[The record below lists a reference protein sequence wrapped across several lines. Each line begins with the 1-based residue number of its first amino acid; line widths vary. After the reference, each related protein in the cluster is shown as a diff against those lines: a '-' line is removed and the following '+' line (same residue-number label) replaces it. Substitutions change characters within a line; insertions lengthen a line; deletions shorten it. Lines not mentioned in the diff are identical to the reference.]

1 MLFEFNKFW
10 KVILITSTAWI
21 GYALWGFEFS
31 AITLLALILHAQ
43 LSNKSRQ

>member
-10 KVILITSTAWI
+10 KVTLITGGAWI

-31 AITLLALILHAQ
+31 IITLLALILSAQ
-43 LSNKSRQ
+43 LSNKPPQ